1 MYVNMLS
8 DYLKAEF
15 GEKYY
20 RLSLN
25 GGMTCPNRDGTCG
38 TKGCLF
44 CGEKGAGEFTPDI
57 RLTLDEQIE
66 SAKRFVADKTKVDRY
81 IAYFQ
86 AYSNTYAPIGYLRE
100 LYYIV
105 INREDIAVLSI
116 ATRPD
121 CLSDEVVD
129 LLRDLNKIKPV
140 WVELGLQTSNEKTA
154 KLIRRGYTNEVYLK
168 AVEDLHQAG
177 VKVIT
182 HIILG
187 LPFEQK
193 EDMINSA
200 RFAGKI
206 SDGIKFHMLYVT
218 EDTDLAELYYLEQ
231 LRLIGIE
238 EYIDIL
244 CKCIRVIP
252 PEVVIHRLTGDPE
265 KSKLIAP
272 LWTAHKKKVLKEIHN
287 AFKDRNIV
295 QGEYL

>member
-66 SAKRFVADKTKVDRY
+66 SAKRFVADKNKTDKY

-100 LYYIV
+100 LYYTV

-154 KLIRRGYTNEVYLK
+154 NLIRRGYTNEVYLK
-168 AVEDLHQAG
+168 AVYDLHQAG

-193 EDMINSA
+193 EDMINTA

-231 LRLIGIE
+231 LRLIDRE

>member
-8 DYLKAEF
+8 DYLKGEF

-66 SAKRFVADKTKVDRY
+66 SAKRFVADKNKTDKY

-100 LYYIV
+100 LYYTV

-231 LRLIGIE
+231 LRLIDRE